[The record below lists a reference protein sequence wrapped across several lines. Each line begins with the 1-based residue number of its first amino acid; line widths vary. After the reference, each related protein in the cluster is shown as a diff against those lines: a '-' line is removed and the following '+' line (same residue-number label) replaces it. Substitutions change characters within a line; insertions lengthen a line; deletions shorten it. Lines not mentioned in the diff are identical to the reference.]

1 MAARDGDGG
10 AAVSGVAATVA
21 VDAVRLRG
29 GIYKFG
35 GYDGIAAL
43 LAIREVLQKDLGLR
57 SEAGGALAE
66 RVVLEAMS
74 IVGQMSSMGGRTSA
88 ALYWKQLSQMRSRSS
103 LNSRLLL

>member
-10 AAVSGVAATVA
+10 AAMGGVAATVA

-29 GIYKFG
+29 GIYEFG

-43 LAIREVLQKDLGLR
+43 LAIREVLQKNLGLR
-57 SEAGGALAE
+57 PEAGGTLAE
-66 RVVLEAMS
+66 RVVLQAMS
-74 IVGQMSSMGGRTSA
+74 IVGKMGRMRRRTSA